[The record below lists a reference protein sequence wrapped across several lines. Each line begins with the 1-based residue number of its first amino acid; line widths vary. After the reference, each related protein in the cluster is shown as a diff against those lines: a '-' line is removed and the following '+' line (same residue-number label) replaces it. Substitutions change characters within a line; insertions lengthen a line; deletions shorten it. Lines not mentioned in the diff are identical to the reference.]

1 MNVNTIP
8 VGNYAP
14 MPAETNI
21 SQSDQ
26 NRPAQVQQAEQP
38 KRNTDTIEIS
48 AKAKELVKTEMNGSR
63 AQELNES
70 LEKQAIEI
78 EVKKPVY
85 QQTTTS
91 RIDIVT

>member
-1 MNVNTIP
+1 MNVNIMP
-8 VGNYAP
+8 VGNYASL
-14 MPAETNI
+14 PAETNI

-26 NRPAQVQQAEQP
+26 NRPDQAQQVEQP

-70 LEKQAIEI
+70 LSKQAIEI

-91 RIDIVT
+91 RIDIVA